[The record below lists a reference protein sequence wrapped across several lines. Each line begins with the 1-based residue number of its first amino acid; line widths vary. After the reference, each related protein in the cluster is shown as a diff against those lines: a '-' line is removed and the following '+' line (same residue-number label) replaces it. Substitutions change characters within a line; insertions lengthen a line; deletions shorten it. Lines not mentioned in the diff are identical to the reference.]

1 MGIIGFSSCSGIVPK
16 GNTPHNPAHP
26 ARSAASMSTKTLS
39 ETASKPAQSDSAE
52 TLYAQ
57 LINRIR
63 RGVYAPGQRL
73 IEAELMTDFSLGR
86 SKVRETLKTLV
97 GEGYLTVEKNR
108 GACVRRFT
116 RQEAID
122 RARVRE
128 MLEGLAARQAAERPL
143 GKAGRQQLKDLQ
155 KALDKGAKDKDFNT
169 YSRLNE
175 EFHDFILAHSGNAYA
190 VDTLRRLSVPLF
202 RQQFPALFT
211 IEGLFA
217 RNEDHREITRAI
229 LAENPDAAETA
240 MRQHVNNGMT
250 AMMQLDDDL
259 FA

>member
-1 MGIIGFSSCSGIVPK
+1 MKAKAAS
-16 GNTPHNPAHP
+16 P
-26 ARSAASMSTKTLS
+26 ARSRKTAAVPSL
-39 ETASKPAQSDSAE
+39 PD
-52 TLYAQ
+52 Q
-57 LINRIR
+57 LIARIKE
-63 RGVYAPGQRL
+63 GFYAPGQRL
-73 IEAELMTDFSLGR
+73 IEADLMTDFGIGR

-97 GEGYLTVEKNR
+97 GEGYLSFEKNR

-128 MLEGLAARQAAERPL
+128 MLEGLAARQVAERGL
-143 GKAGRQQLKDLQ
+143 DKAARAELKQLQ
-155 KALDKGAKDKDFNT
+155 KALDKGAKDKDFSA

-190 VDTLRRLSVPLF
+190 ADLLKRLSVPLF
-202 RQQFPALFT
+202 RTQFTGLFT

-217 RNEDHREITRAI
+217 RNEDHRRISDAI
-229 LAENPDAAETA
+229 LAEDPDAAERA
-240 MRQHVNNGMT
+240 MREHVGNGIR
-250 AMMQLDDDL
+250 AMLTLRDDE